1 MVRRVKWW
9 LAVAGT
15 IAAFGG
21 AALASAS
28 TSTQHYAEAE
38 LVVVRGG
45 GPLTP
50 GRLNDAATKSV
61 AKLLDSNLIA
71 ADVVANLHLR
81 EQPEAVRRR
90 IRSRAVAPGLLR
102 VRVSDAQALRAQ
114 QVAQEVTLVF
124 PQLVSARFTGR
135 GALRAK
141 IWDPAHDAGTSSRG
155 WGESMGAATGAS
167 VLLWLLVLAPRRRRQ
182 RSPQPTRPPPLPAP
196 EPNPTSNTVLQA
208 TVGTEEPAVPEVPPE
223 PVAANGSHYNLVELE
238 SLVAHARERF
248 PDRADEWQAYVFY
261 LRDYASADGT
271 LPANFHP
278 LVEDVFSELLTG
290 RR

>member
-9 LAVAGT
+9 LALAGT
-15 IAAFGG
+15 VAAFGG
-21 AALASAS
+21 AAVASAS
-28 TSTQHYAEAE
+28 TSSQHYAEAE

-45 GPLTP
+45 GPLQP
-50 GRLNDAATKSV
+50 GRLNEVATRSL

-71 ADVVANLHLR
+71 SDVVANLHLR

-114 QVAQEVTLVF
+114 QIAQEVTLVF
-124 PQLVSARFTGR
+124 PQLVAARFTGR

-141 IWDPAHDAGTSSRG
+141 IWDPAHDAGSASKG
-155 WGESMGAATGAS
+155 WGTSMGSAAGAS
-167 VLLWLLVLAPRRRRQ
+167 VLLWLLVLVPRRRRE
-182 RSPQPTRPPPLPAP
+182 PVP
-196 EPNPTSNTVLQA
+196 EPTIERRPEPPAAREPEVEPEPEMEREPA
-208 TVGTEEPAVPEVPPE
+208 PAVP
-223 PVAANGSHYNLVELE
+223 ANGSHYNLVELE
-238 SLVAHARERF
+238 SLVARGRERF
-248 PDRADEWQAYVFY
+248 PHRADEWQAYVFY

>member
-9 LAVAGT
+9 LALAGT
-15 IAAFGG
+15 VAAFGG
-21 AALASAS
+21 AAVASAS
-28 TSTQHYAEAE
+28 TSSQHYAEAE

-45 GPLTP
+45 GPLQP
-50 GRLNDAATKSV
+50 GRLNEVATRSL

-71 ADVVANLHLR
+71 SDVVANLHLR

-114 QVAQEVTLVF
+114 QIAQEVTLVF
-124 PQLVSARFTGR
+124 PQLVAARFTGR

-141 IWDPAHDAGTSSRG
+141 IWDPAHDAGSASKG
-155 WGESMGAATGAS
+155 WGTSMGSAAGAS
-167 VLLWLLVLAPRRRRQ
+167 VLLWLLVLVPRRRREPEVEPEPEPEME
-182 RSPQPTRPPPLPAP
+182 REPAP
-196 EPNPTSNTVLQA
+196 AP
-208 TVGTEEPAVPEVPPE
+208 VP
-223 PVAANGSHYNLVELE
+223 ANGSHYNLVELE
-238 SLVAHARERF
+238 SLVARGRERF
-248 PDRADEWQAYVFY
+248 PHRVDEWQAYVFY